1 MSEVDALV
9 AQLRDERVEVRAAA
23 AEQLCHMG
31 SDAHAA
37 ACALVTAAGD
47 DPLVREWAVAA
58 LEELGTPDEESI
70 AELTALTASDLELVA
85 YWAITL
91 LGRLEEAA
99 LPAEP
104 ALVNALN
111 SSIHDSV
118 RQRAAWALGKIG
130 GRSPAAID
138 ALQRASQTSDA
149 RLARLALQA
158 LPARD

>member
-1 MSEVDALV
+1 MSEVTALT
-9 AQLRDERVEVRAAA
+9 AQLRDGRVEVRALA
-23 AEQLCHMG
+23 AERLCHLG
-31 SDAHAA
+31 SDARGA

-58 LEELGTPDEESI
+58 LEELGTPDQESS

-99 LPAEP
+99 LPAES

-111 SSIHDSV
+111 SSLHDSV

-130 GRSPAAID
+130 GRSAAALK

-149 RLARLALQA
+149 RLARLAMQA